1 MTVNLDCLI
10 FFDCFSKRAHLRRP
24 GQLIRST
31 RGADQGSVDRQDH
44 GRESCVSRHAR
55 AGPLARRASTLAR
68 GWTEG
73 KCWDIQIDDISGAE
87 REFNQQG
94 DYLFINDSKNGLI
107 EPHLRQEEHCPIEKS
122 SARDSRPI
130 SCCHRSRFCGL
141 DLADLLILGNPDSGR
156 QLITAL
162 RRFCLSTAF
171 ASGISLRR

>member
-1 MTVNLDCLI
+1 MLEGLV
-10 FFDCFSKRAHLRRP
+10 SK
-24 GQLIRST
+24 S
-31 RGADQGSVDRQDH
+31 S
-44 GRESCVSRHAR
+44 
-55 AGPLARRASTLAR
+55 
-68 GWTEG
+68 
-73 KCWDIQIDDISGAE
+73 IDDISGAE

-107 EPHLRQEEHCPIEKS
+107 EQHLRQEEHCPIEKS

-130 SCCHRSRFCGL
+130 SCCHRNRFCGL

-171 ASGISLRR
+171 ASGISLRRGIAETLLARSRCAINHKTRYQDARYNRSDSGEELFLYHIVFTR